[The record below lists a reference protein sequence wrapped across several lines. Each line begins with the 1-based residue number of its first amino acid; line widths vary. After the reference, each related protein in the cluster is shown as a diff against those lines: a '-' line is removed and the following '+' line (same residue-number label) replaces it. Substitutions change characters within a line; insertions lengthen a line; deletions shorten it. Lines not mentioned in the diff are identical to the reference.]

1 MELYRIPL
9 YLIFGIL
16 PSLIWLFYYLK
27 KDLHPEPK
35 RMILKIFIYGALATI
50 PVFFIQINLSQ
61 LLSQIR
67 ASLFFVD
74 YPIVIELLKWFL
86 VIAFTEEIFKYLVVK
101 LAVFRSRELDEPVDI
116 MIYMIVAAL
125 GFAAV
130 ENILY
135 LLVPSNTVSFLQTT
149 IAISFVRFIGATFLH
164 TLCSALIG
172 YFLAKSCSRRKNR
185 LRVALLGIALAT
197 LLHGLYN
204 FSIIT
209 LDTPLNFEIPMTII
223 ITLAVFVI
231 LAFNNVKKMKSICKL

>member
-116 MIYMIVAAL
+116 MIYMIVAAF

-130 ENILY
+130 
-135 LLVPSNTVSFLQTT
+135 
-149 IAISFVRFIGATFLH
+149 
-164 TLCSALIG
+164 
-172 YFLAKSCSRRKNR
+172 
-185 LRVALLGIALAT
+185 
-197 LLHGLYN
+197 
-204 FSIIT
+204 
-209 LDTPLNFEIPMTII
+209 
-223 ITLAVFVI
+223 
-231 LAFNNVKKMKSICKL
+231 